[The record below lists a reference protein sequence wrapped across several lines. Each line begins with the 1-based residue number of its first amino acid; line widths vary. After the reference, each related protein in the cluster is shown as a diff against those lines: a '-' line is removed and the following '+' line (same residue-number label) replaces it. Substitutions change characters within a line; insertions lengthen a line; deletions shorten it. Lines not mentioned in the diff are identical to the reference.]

1 MIKRVFAGSWDIRAL
16 KRRTTEF
23 LLFQISLNADEHV
36 V

>member
-1 MIKRVFAGSWDIRAL
+1 MIKRVFAGSLDIRAF